1 MFVILTYDVNAK
13 RDGKVMKAC
22 RRYLT
27 HEQKSVFEGVITQA
41 KLRKL
46 KDELKK
52 LIAEH
57 PDYPIVVVVWNE
69 VVGEDIGWWYAPEMR
84 FDIGEILD
92 CEQDIDDERTYTNRD
107 DFEEDVESEEAMDPD
122 MIEEKSDDKV
132 VSAPQENITDI
143 VKKYMDR
150 KVSDP

>member
-27 HEQKSVFEGVITQA
+27 HEQKSVFEVVITQS

-52 LIAEH
+52 LIIS
-57 PDYPIVVVVWNE
+57 D
-69 VVGEDIGWWYAPEMR
+69 EDSICIYEFESLKYTSKEKIGVDNY
-84 FDIGEILD
+84 DDNIL
-92 CEQDIDDERTYTNRD
+92 
-107 DFEEDVESEEAMDPD
+107 
-122 MIEEKSDDKV
+122 
-132 VSAPQENITDI
+132 
-143 VKKYMDR
+143 
-150 KVSDP
+150 